1 MRLRIYLSGYNRLR
15 CYIGASVVLSVNA
28 LVDENGVPIWTDE
41 NEQIVVV

>member
-1 MRLRIYLSGYNRLR
+1 
-15 CYIGASVVLSVNA
+15 LSVNA